1 MSGNWSG
8 EKPSLF
14 SLSILF
20 SSSASK
26 KNSPNPTPATLPS
39 DAISTLKR
47 AARRAWAVPA
57 SETLAA
63 ILVVEKAKL
72 IGDGDTAWLEEI
84 AGGPQVRVVLSFFC
98 FSGFRAFLKVFERTA
113 KNFFAFQKQQG
124 RRWRLMFTSGTD
136 QVRKAVAGGKA
147 GGTYIPITAVQRWR
161 LSDKLIENGIYLGGL
176 GAFVFSGKWEAKGK
190 RLSFDFFSVRLR
202 LGPWSKDFAMKGK
215 KAEEEAKN
223 NKKSLGPFFLFC
235 YADDDICVAR
245 GRGGGVALWARAAGD
260 WQVKAG
266 IDDFA

>member
-1 MSGNWSG
+1 MTFEVGKSF
-8 EKPSLF
+8 F
-14 SLSILF
+14 SFLCRFFFRFKRTSPLEF
-20 SSSASK
+20 KKK
-26 KNSPNPTPATLPS
+26 KNFQ

-57 SETLAA
+57 SDTLAA

-72 IGDGDTAWLEEI
+72 IADGDTAWLEEI
-84 AGGPQVRVVLSFFC
+84 AGGPQVSCYVFL
-98 FSGFRAFLKVFERTA
+98 FSGFRVSSRYSTKHLKKKLT
-113 KNFFAFQKQQG
+113 KKQG

-161 LSDKLIENGIYLGGL
+161 LSDKLIENGIYLGAL
-176 GAFVFSGKWEAKGK
+176 GAFVFSGTWEAKGK
-190 RLSFDFFSVRLR
+190 RLSFDFYSVRLR
-202 LGPWSKDFAMKGK
+202 LCPWSKDFAMKGK
-215 KAEEEAKN
+215 KAEEEAKSGGA
-223 NKKSLGPFFLFC
+223 KKSLGPFFLFA